1 MRSFSKM
8 TDEKKID
15 LIGLLP
21 TITNIM
27 GKVDFD
33 KLKNIKVDKI
43 KIVYKKQNN
52 RLMLNIK
59 HEPEN
64 KGFNDNFI
72 EILKLTLGSDP
83 NCKLEVS
90 EVQQ

>member
-1 MRSFSKM
+1 M
-8 TDEKKID
+8 TNEKLD
-15 LIGLLP
+15 LVSLLP

-43 KIVYKKQNN
+43 KIVYKKKDN
-52 RLMLNIK
+52 RLMINIK
-59 HEPEN
+59 HEPDN

-72 EILKLTLGSDP
+72 EILKLTLSSDP
-83 NCKLEVS
+83 KCKLEVT
-90 EVQQ
+90 EIQ